1 MIRGDVSGSVSVV
14 IGVYNSARWIREAL
28 DSVLAQT
35 RPAGE
40 VIVVDDGSTDDTPSI
55 VGSYGGMVKYVQEE
69 HRGRPHRNRG
79 IRAARGDFIAFID
92 GDDYWRP
99 QKLEMQLELL
109 LANKLRWAICE
120 AQWVDAGTGNQ
131 VKISSAPVQDGD
143 ILEALILNNFIVAS
157 TAIVA
162 RSVFE
167 EVGYFNEAPDV
178 AAVEDWDLWMR
189 IAARF
194 PVGCVRRKLCVL
206 RLHGDS
212 FLAALPTASRVA
224 HMEGVIERAVGRDP
238 SRLGPLRNR
247 ALANVSYAA
256 GVQCFRRQHFG
267 EARRYFAEAMRHDTA
282 RLDALGYV
290 LLTFLGP
297 SLGTAVVRRKRRVGG
312 RDNDSAT

>member
-1 MIRGDVSGSVSVV
+1 MIRGDLGGSVSVV
-14 IGVYNSARWIREAL
+14 IGVYNSARWIGEAL

-35 RPAGE
+35 RPLRD

-55 VGSYGGMVKYVQEE
+55 VASYGDVVTYLQEE

-92 GDDYWRP
+92 GDDYWQP
-99 QKLEMQLELL
+99 QKLDTQLELL

-120 AQWVDAGTGNQ
+120 ADWVDAATGNQ
-131 VKISSAPVQDGD
+131 IKISSAPVQDGD

-157 TAIVA
+157 TAVVA

-178 AAVEDWDLWMR
+178 AAVEDWDLWLR
-189 IAARF
+189 IARRF
-194 PVGCVRRKLCVL
+194 PVGCVRKKLCVL

-224 HMEGVIERAVGRDP
+224 HMEGVIERAVERDP

-256 GVQCFRRQHFG
+256 GVQCFRRQHYG
-267 EARRYFAEAMRHDTA
+267 EARRCFVAAMRHGT
-282 RLDALGYV
+282 RRVDAFAYL

-297 SLGTAVVRRKRRVGG
+297 SLGTAVARRKRRVS
-312 RDNDSAT
+312 RQDSDSPT

>member
-1 MIRGDVSGSVSVV
+1 M
-14 IGVYNSARWIREAL
+14 
-28 DSVLAQT
+28 
-35 RPAGE
+35 
-40 VIVVDDGSTDDTPSI
+40 
-55 VGSYGGMVKYVQEE
+55 
-69 HRGRPHRNRG
+69 
-79 IRAARGDFIAFID
+79 
-92 GDDYWRP
+92 
-99 QKLEMQLELL
+99 
-109 LANKLRWAICE
+109 
-120 AQWVDAGTGNQ
+120 

-178 AAVEDWDLWMR
+178 AAVEDWDLWLR

-194 PVGCVRRKLCVL
+194 PVGCVRKNLCVL

-224 HMEGVIERAVGRDP
+224 HMEGVIERAVGRHP

-256 GVQCFRRQHFG
+256 GVQCFRRQDFG
-267 EARRYFAEAMRHDTA
+267 EARRYFVAAMRHGTA
-282 RLDALGYV
+282 RVDAIGYL

-297 SLGTAVVRRKRRVGG
+297 SLGTAVVRRKRRLWGQ
-312 RDNDSAT
+312 DNDTAT